1 MIGQNQITRGYNNIL
16 KKRDHSEVISQ
27 NIKTIIGR
35 EPNEGELSF
44 IIKWHQTH
52 LIENLISSLVNSDEG
67 DRILSSANHCI
78 GNSKFNKSS
87 INKTIM
93 RAINDIQCKGGK
105 VEKILLYC
113 RSPHSEIKGVKGKIS
128 RIQQF
133 ANRKN
138 IKAYFSFSNLH
149 QEISIIVFAIS
160 KSIQK
165 QYMSNINKGD
175 LVLLFSC

>member
-1 MIGQNQITRGYNNIL
+1 MIGQNQISRGYNNIL
-16 KKRDHSEVISQ
+16 KKRDHSEAISH
-27 NIKTIIGR
+27 NIKRIIGR

-44 IIKWHQTH
+44 IIKWHQAH
-52 LIENLISSLVNSDEG
+52 FREKIIFSLVKSDER
-67 DRILSSANHCI
+67 DRILFSANHSI
-78 GNSKFNKSS
+78 GKSDF
-87 INKTIM
+87 NKTIM
-93 RAINDIQCKGGK
+93 RLINDIQCKGGK

-149 QEISIIVFAIS
+149 QEISIIAFA
-160 KSIQK
+160 
-165 QYMSNINKGD
+165 
-175 LVLLFSC
+175 